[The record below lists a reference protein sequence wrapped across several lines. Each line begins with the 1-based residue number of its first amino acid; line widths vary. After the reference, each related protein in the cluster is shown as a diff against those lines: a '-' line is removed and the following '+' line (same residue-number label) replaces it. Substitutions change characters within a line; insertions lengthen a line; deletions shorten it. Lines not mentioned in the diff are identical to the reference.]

1 METSATGNTSNAGG
15 PNVAAQLT
23 ARSWRGVAMG
33 LLVALLVPTLCLAL
47 AWLLGSGLVPYDQLR
62 ALVNPWFG
70 LALAEVLLGP
80 IGVGIALWSAGVRGA
95 ALVALIV
102 VALPVLV
109 VVWFLCLATLSGAMG
124 EPF

>member
-1 METSATGNTSNAGG
+1 MGTSAPSNAADDSGSH
-15 PNVAAQLT
+15 VAGT
-23 ARSWRGVAMG
+23 SIMRSWRGVAMG
-33 LLVALLVPTLCLAL
+33 LLVALLVPILCLAL
-47 AWLLGSGLVPYDQLR
+47 AWLLGSGLVPDDQLR

-80 IGVGIALWSAGVRGA
+80 IGIGIALWSAGVRGA